1 MNKYYCHYNAN
12 PKNKNTDDCVIRAI
26 SVALDQPYNMTYKD
40 LFDLSLSTGFI
51 LNERRNYSKY
61 LESKGWIM
69 QKQPRKTNNKKY
81 TGKEFCR
88 KIPTSERVFAHI
100 GAGHVVAIVNKKV
113 FDTWDSSD
121 GCIGNYWIKKGA

>member
-1 MNKYYCHYNAN
+1 MFKYYNAN

-26 SVALDQPYNMTYKD
+26 STALDQPYNMTYKD

-61 LESKGWIM
+61 LESKGWKM
-69 QKQPRKTNNKKY
+69 QRQPRKINNKKY
-81 TGKEFCR
+81 TGREFCK
-88 KIPTSERVFAHI
+88 KISDSERVFAHI
-100 GAGHVVAIVNKKV
+100 GTGHVVAIVNKKV
-113 FDTWDSSD
+113 LDTWDSSN